1 MNWCNRET
9 GSPDDAFWMSK
20 RLVQEALR
28 LAGENETLPRHGW
41 VFTTG
46 CALEFNGG
54 AATVRCMEVAR
65 VLPMSAAD
73 YLAFEE
79 SSAVKHEF
87 VGGEIH
93 AMSGVSL
100 AHNKITLN
108 IYSALR
114 AGLLGGPCQVF
125 VADVKVRLEA
135 ARDEF
140 FYYPDVVVTCHP
152 TGRDTHFLRFPT
164 LVFEVLSPATE
175 AIDRREK
182 NTHYRLA
189 QTLEEYVLVAQE
201 RREVTIFRRP
211 LGWQGEI
218 FTAPEA
224 HVEFQSV
231 QQTMTVAAIYE
242 GVFA

>member
-1 MNWCNRET
+1 
-9 GSPDDAFWMSK
+9 MS
-20 RLVQEALR
+20 
-28 LAGENETLPRHGW
+28 
-41 VFTTG
+41 
-46 CALEFNGG
+46 
-54 AATVRCMEVAR
+54 VAE
-65 VLPMSAAD
+65 

-79 SSAVKHEF
+79 ASAVKHEF

-93 AMSGVSL
+93 AMSGASL
-100 AHNKITLN
+100 AHNRITLN

-114 AGLLGGPCQVF
+114 AGLHGGPCLIF

-164 LVFEVLSPATE
+164 VVFEVLSPTTE
-175 AIDRREK
+175 TTDRREK
-182 NTHYRLA
+182 LANYRLA
-189 QTLEEYVLVAQE
+189 QSLEEYVLVAQD
-201 RREVTIFRRP
+201 RSEVTIFRRAT
-211 LGWQGEI
+211 GWQGEV

-224 HVEFQSV
+224 TVEFQAV
-231 QQTMTVAAIYE
+231 KQAMTVAAIYE

>member
-1 MNWCNRET
+1 M
-9 GSPDDAFWMSK
+9 
-20 RLVQEALR
+20 EA
-28 LAGENETLPRHGW
+28 
-41 VFTTG
+41 
-46 CALEFNGG
+46 
-54 AATVRCMEVAR
+54 AR
-65 VLPMSAAD
+65 VLPMSVAD
-73 YLAFEE
+73 YLALEE

-87 VGGEIH
+87 VGGDVH

-108 IYSALR
+108 IYSSLR
-114 AGLLGGPCQVF
+114 AGLHDGPCQVF

-164 LVFEVLSPATE
+164 LVFEVLSPTTE
-175 AIDRREK
+175 TTDRREK
-182 NTHYRLA
+182 LANYRLA

-201 RREVTIFRRP
+201 RREATIFRRAM
-211 LGWQGEI
+211 GWQGEI

-224 HVEFQSV
+224 RVEFQSV
-231 QQTMTVAAIYE
+231 KQAMTVAAIYE